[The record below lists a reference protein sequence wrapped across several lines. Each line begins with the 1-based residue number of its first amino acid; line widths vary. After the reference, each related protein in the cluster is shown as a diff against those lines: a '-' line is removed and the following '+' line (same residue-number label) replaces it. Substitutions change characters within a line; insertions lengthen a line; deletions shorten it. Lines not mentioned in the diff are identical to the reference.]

1 MSNLSAPTLRIL
13 NDTGSIAGVTSDPTV
28 LVEGTL
34 APGAVWEYRFRERD
48 EALGSFIA
56 PWSGWSPVPSNREVR
71 LDGLEDGRK
80 RVEARQLLRIGGQAD
95 QVSDPFQ
102 LQFDLLRSLPATPSL
117 SLRNDTGTT
126 ARVTSDGRIDV
137 EGLEKNNLWEYRLDS
152 TDWLSGV
159 GNQILVEGDGFKGV
173 FVRQIDG
180 AGNKSLSSDEF
191 RFTLDTKPPI
201 VPILRL
207 SNDTGQVVG
216 TTQDGTVTIAGLEPG
231 ATWDYR
237 LRLNDEPSFGDWI
250 PGSGPTLN
258 AAAEGDG
265 RKRIQLRQYDQAG
278 NRSESS
284 ETLDFTLK
292 RDNFEIP
299 QLSLRNDTGET
310 SGFTRDGRIR
320 VDGISRDASW
330 QYRVNEGEWLTG
342 EGKEINLTPTG
353 DGDKRV
359 VARSIDGAGNLSATG
374 TALEVVLD
382 TKAPAALKL
391 RLAKDTGREEGLTR
405 RGVVRIGRQED
416 GASWEYQIL
425 GEAGWSPDWQEGT
438 GTQIDLGKGA
448 DGKTGL
454 RVRQIDRAGNR
465 SDTKDLRF
473 TLKRAIAPLHIDS
486 IGAGADN
493 KITAVRGGSQIF
505 GRAEPGVN
513 VTLRLGKKSLGQT
526 QSNRSGDWKFSL
538 DDFAVARLGQGTF
551 RGRNSLIARQVD
563 GAGNRSG
570 SRSELTINTTVSS
583 MERDR
588 LIGSASNRDTFLIRA
603 SSDSLIGG
611 FDTIVNYESRDRIQV
626 RGQRYGSRITSSI
639 RTVNTLGDMA
649 RFLNTQRLL
658 GSTEVVAFKVAQ
670 PQYQSGT
677 FLAASTGRS
686 GFQSDRDV
694 VLFLADFNIDKGGNS
709 VTLI

>member
-353 DGDKRV
+353 DGRQ
-359 VARSIDGAGNLSATG
+359 AGSGEIDRWCRQSLSH
-374 TALEVVLD
+374 
-382 TKAPAALKL
+382 
-391 RLAKDTGREEGLTR
+391 RN
-405 RGVVRIGRQED
+405 
-416 GASWEYQIL
+416 
-425 GEAGWSPDWQEGT
+425 GT
-438 GTQIDLGKGA
+438 G
-448 DGKTGL
+448 
-454 RVRQIDRAGNR
+454 
-465 SDTKDLRF
+465 
-473 TLKRAIAPLHIDS
+473 
-486 IGAGADN
+486 
-493 KITAVRGGSQIF
+493 GGVGHEGPCSPQ
-505 GRAEPGVN
+505 A
-513 VTLRLGKKSLGQT
+513 
-526 QSNRSGDWKFSL
+526 
-538 DDFAVARLGQGTF
+538 
-551 RGRNSLIARQVD
+551 
-563 GAGNRSG
+563 
-570 SRSELTINTTVSS
+570 
-583 MERDR
+583 
-588 LIGSASNRDTFLIRA
+588 A
-603 SSDSLIGG
+603 SSQGH
-611 FDTIVNYESRDRIQV
+611 R
-626 RGQRYGSRITSSI
+626 
-639 RTVNTLGDMA
+639 
-649 RFLNTQRLL
+649 
-658 GSTEVVAFKVAQ
+658 
-670 PQYQSGT
+670 P
-677 FLAASTGRS
+677 
-686 GFQSDRDV
+686 
-694 VLFLADFNIDKGGNS
+694 
-709 VTLI
+709 